1 VKTGGKATE
10 NNSLGIFL
18 ITVAVIVVICTI
30 LQTVYTIKA
39 KEEVSKINYKMGLPL
54 TLAFGVHNG
63 ADAFVRSVDAEPGQE
78 IPAEMIFYN
87 ISGAIL
93 DIAAHVSLPE
103 TLEFVPGSAKLFNS
117 SYPDGKDIEADLSV
131 GWENLGSYNLYNAE
145 TGHGSGVV
153 LFKVKVSE
161 NKNLFKPGVGAL
173 NMAAEIGGYM
183 GGSAVTDTI
192 YCYASVLVS
201 Q

>member
-1 VKTGGKATE
+1 MTMRQAM
-10 NNSLGIFL
+10 NINS
-18 ITVAVIVVICTI
+18 
-30 LQTVYTIKA
+30 
-39 KEEVSKINYKMGLPL
+39 KMGLPL

-63 ADAFVRSVDAEPGQE
+63 VDAFVGSVDAEPGQE

-87 ISGAIL
+87 ISGSIL
-93 DIAAHVSLPE
+93 DIATHISLPE

-117 SYPDGKDIEADLSV
+117 NHPDGKDIEADLSA

-161 NKNLFKPGVGAL
+161 NKNLFRPGVGAL
-173 NMAAEIGGYM
+173 NMAAEIGGYID
-183 GGSAVTDTI
+183 GRSVTDTI